1 MRVRYTK
8 PFTQGRAMDNE
19 DLVQEL
25 QAADT
30 FGAIAWFVLQGLLM
44 LIFI

>member
-1 MRVRYTK
+1 
-8 PFTQGRAMDNE
+8 MDNK

-30 FGAIAWFVLQGLLM
+30 FGAIAWFAFQALLM
-44 LIFI
+44 LILI